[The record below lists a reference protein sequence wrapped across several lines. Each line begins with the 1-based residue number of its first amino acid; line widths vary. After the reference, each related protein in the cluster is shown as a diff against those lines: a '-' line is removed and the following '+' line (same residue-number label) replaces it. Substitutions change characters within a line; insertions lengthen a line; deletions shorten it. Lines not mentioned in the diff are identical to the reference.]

1 MPKANKKKVTSKQ
14 VRKKPATQST
24 KDKASCPLHEMTL
37 TTPTQYWNDS
47 CSIPELK
54 YAIARGATGATTN
67 PVIVN
72 TVLSKE
78 FSSYKAILQKTL
90 RDNPHAVEDDIVWNL
105 IEYAAVQGAKLLEK
119 KFNPKKG
126 TGRISIQTNTK
137 YFQNTEQLVAQT
149 MHFHTLAKNIQV
161 KLPATEAGIR
171 AIEEVTYRGVSVNAT
186 VSFTVPQALAV
197 AEAVERGLNRRKK
210 AGKSITSIN
219 PVCTI
224 MVGRLDDWLKVYTA
238 RENIIVDPEC
248 LEWAGVAAMKRAYAI
263 YQEKGY
269 HTKLL
274 SAAYR
279 NHYQW
284 SELIGG
290 DIIETIPYGWQ
301 VKFNNSKI
309 KVENRMENPVDPAII
324 KQLMT
329 RVPSFKKAYEPKGLS
344 HKQFD
349 SYGATVKTLLQFSNG
364 YDELVQFIRG
374 FMIQE
379 K

>member
-1 MPKANKKKVTSKQ
+1 MPSKKTYKG
-14 VRKKPATQST
+14 
-24 KDKASCPLHEMTL
+24 PLHEMVA

-54 YAIARGATGATTN
+54 YALERGATGATTN

-78 FSSYKAILQKTL
+78 FNAYKSTLQKAIK
-90 RDNPHAVEDDIVWNL
+90 DNPKATEDDIAWIM
-105 IEYAAVQGAKLLEK
+105 IEHAAKEGAKLLLK
-119 KFNPKKG
+119 KFDDKKG

-137 YFQNTEQLVAQT
+137 YYKNADKLLEQTLHFQ
-149 MHFHTLAKNIQV
+149 TLAPNMQV
-161 KLPATEAGIR
+161 KMPATEAGIK
-171 AIEEVTYRGVSVNAT
+171 AIEESTYHGVSINAT

-197 AEAVERGLNRRKK
+197 AEAVEKGLKRREQE
-210 AGKSITSIN
+210 GKSIAGIN

-224 MVGRLDDWLKVYTA
+224 MVGRLDDWLKAYTG

-248 LEWAGVAAMKRAYAI
+248 LEWAGVAAFKRAYEI
-263 YQEKGY
+263 YKEKGY
-269 HTKLL
+269 RTKLL

-284 SELIGG
+284 SEFIGG
-290 DIIETIPYGWQ
+290 DVIETIPYGWQ
-301 VKFNNSKI
+301 VKFNKSKVT
-309 KVENRMENPVDPAII
+309 VENRMEKPVDPAII
-324 KQLMT
+324 KQLLT

-344 HKQFD
+344 HKEFD

-374 FMIQE
+374 HLIKE
-379 K
+379 